1 MPSRA
6 QTAAI
11 SGVFPALLSLLVAF
25 PAAAEPLSDSVPPA
39 PTAPTEI
46 PPAAPPPSA
55 APVEVR
61 VQGEPGA
68 QRHSASEVVRGR
80 AVLGAAPHHTASDL
94 LLVCPGVFLTQH
106 SGEGKAH
113 QIFYRGFD
121 AQHGQDLEIWAG
133 GAPVNDVSNLHGQGY
148 ADLHFL
154 MPEIVKSIRC
164 TPGSYDPRQGDF
176 AVAGSLELKLGY
188 DRPGATAKVSAGSYG
203 ARRYFLGYNPPGG
216 SDETFAAAELY
227 QSDGFGP
234 SRAARRGSAVAQ
246 GLFALT
252 PELSLRVLGSVYAS
266 RFDSAGVLR
275 LDDIES
281 GAVDRFATYDPRQGG
296 DSSRSQLVAELRD
309 SSARQSFA
317 ITPYVV
323 RRSMRLRQNFTGYL
337 LDPANGDSVQQL
349 NDTTTFGVQAKVRH
363 PLNLFSKRDG
373 LELGFFG
380 RADYIRQTQLR
391 LAAVDDAVTRE
402 DVNARVRAANV
413 GAYWEAALQPLPQ
426 LGVRGGLRFDGLAY
440 SAEDRG
446 GKAAGQA
453 RGSQGAHVGA
463 KGTVEYRPLDWLS
476 ALGSYGDG
484 FRSPQARSL
493 AEGEKTPFTKVR
505 SYELGLRFKDGAG
518 TTGSLAAFQ
527 TLLDEDLAF
536 DAATARSER
545 VPGTRRTGFA
555 AELTALPAPW
565 FASSVSFTYTRAEF
579 RKSGQGYAA
588 GDLLPFVPAYVL
600 RSDSSLSRTL
610 GALWGRALE
619 GRLGWSLTYLGR
631 RPLPFAQ
638 LGHDVFLVDATA
650 ALKVSRVE
658 LSLDVFNL
666 LDAAWYD
673 GEFAYAS
680 SFGGRSASLV
690 PLRHV
695 SVGAPRSLM
704 LSLQLS
710 I

>member
-1 MPSRA
+1 MPGHALRA
-6 QTAAI
+6 VC
-11 SGVFPALLSLLVAF
+11 SGLFPALVLSLVA
-25 PAAAEPLSDSVPPA
+25 PRVEAEPLGQKAPEGLPA
-39 PTAPTEI
+39 G
-46 PPAAPPPSA
+46 A

-61 VQGEPGA
+61 VQGEPA
-68 QRHSASEVVRGR
+68 ARRQAASEVVRGR
-80 AVLGAAPHHTASDL
+80 EVLGAAPHRTASDL
-94 LLVCPGVFLTQH
+94 MVVCPGVFLTQH

-121 AQHGQDLEIWAG
+121 AAHGQDLEIWAG

-154 MPEIVKSIRC
+154 MPEVVKSIRC

-176 AVAGSLELKLGY
+176 AVAGSLELKLGF
-188 DRPGATAKVSAGSYG
+188 DQPGATAKVSAGSFG
-203 ARRYFLGYNPPGG
+203 TRRYFLGYNPPGG

-227 QSDGFGP
+227 ETDGFGP
-234 SRAARRGSAVAQ
+234 SRAARRGSGVAQ
-246 GLFALT
+246 GSFALT
-252 PELSLRVLGSVYAS
+252 PTLSLRVMGSAYAS

-275 LDDIES
+275 LSDIES

-296 DSSRSQLVAELRD
+296 DSSRAQLVAELRD
-309 SSARQSFA
+309 SSARQSFS

-323 RRSMRLRQNFTGYL
+323 RHTMRLRQNFTGNL
-337 LDPANGDSVQQL
+337 LDPANGDGVQQL
-349 NDTTTFGVQAKVRH
+349 NDATTFGFQAKVRH
-363 PLNLFSKRDG
+363 PLALFSKRDN

-380 RADYIRQTQLR
+380 RADYVEQSQRR
-391 LAAVDDAVTRE
+391 LSAVDDAVTAE
-402 DVNARVRAANV
+402 DVNARVRAADM
-413 GAYWEAALQPLPQ
+413 GAYWDLALQPLPQ
-426 LGVRGGLRFDGLAY
+426 LAVRGGLRFDGLAY
-440 SAEDRG
+440 GAEDRG

-463 KGTVEYRPLDWLS
+463 KATVEYRPLPWVS
-476 ALGSYGDG
+476 ALASYGDG

-493 AEGEKTPFTKVR
+493 GEGEKTPFTTVR
-505 SYELGLRFKDGAG
+505 SYEAGLRFRDGVG
-518 TTGSLAAFQ
+518 TTGSLAVFQ
-527 TLLDEDLAF
+527 TLLSEDLAF
-536 DAATARSER
+536 DAGTARSER

-579 RKSGQGYAA
+579 RESGQGYRS
-588 GDLLPFVPAYVL
+588 GELLPFVPASVL
-600 RSDSSLSRTL
+600 RSDSSLGRTL
-610 GALWGRALE
+610 GHVGGRALE
-619 GRLGWSLTYLGR
+619 GRIGWSLTYLGR

-638 LGHDVFLVDATA
+638 MGHDVFLVDASA
-650 ALKVSRVE
+650 GLKLSRVE
-658 LSLDVFNL
+658 LSVEAFNL
-666 LDAAWYD
+666 LDTSWYD

>member
-1 MPSRA
+1 MPGRA
-6 QTAAI
+6 LMTAF
-11 SGVFPALLSLLVAF
+11 SGLFPALLALVAT
-25 PAAAEPLSDSVPPA
+25 PAAAEPVKDSVPHA
-39 PTAPTEI
+39 PLAPTET
-46 PPAAPPPSA
+46 
-55 APVEVR
+55 APVEISVK
-61 VQGEPGA
+61 GEPAA
-68 QRHSASEVVRGR
+68 QRHAASEVVRGR
-80 AVLGAAPHHTASDL
+80 AVLSAAPHRTASDL
-94 LLVCPGVFLTQH
+94 LVVCPGVFLTQH

-121 AQHGQDLEIWAG
+121 AEHGQDLEIWAG

-154 MPEIVKSIRC
+154 MPEVVKSIRC

-176 AVAGSLELKLGY
+176 AVAGSLELKLGF
-188 DRPGATAKVSAGSYG
+188 DQPGATAKASTGSFG
-203 ARRYFLGYNPPGG
+203 TRRYFLGYSPPGG
-216 SDETFAAAELY
+216 SDETFAAAEIY
-227 QSDGFGP
+227 ETDGFGP

-252 PELSLRVLGSVYAS
+252 PDLSLRVMGSAYAS

-281 GAVDRFATYDPRQGG
+281 GAVDRFATYDSRQGG
-296 DSSRSQLVAELRD
+296 DSSRTQLVVELRD
-309 SSARQSFA
+309 SSERQSFS

-323 RRSMRLRQNFTGYL
+323 RHTMRLRQNFTGFL
-337 LDPANGDSVQQL
+337 ADEANGDGVQQL
-349 NDTTTFGVQAKVRH
+349 NDATTFGLQAKVRH
-363 PLNLFSKRDG
+363 ALGWFSPRDG

-380 RADYIRQTQLR
+380 RADYVKQSQLR
-391 LAAVDDAVTRE
+391 LSAVDDAVTRE

-413 GAYWEAALQPLPQ
+413 GAYWDAALQPLPQ

-446 GKAAGQA
+446 GRAAGQA

-463 KGTVEYRPLDWLS
+463 KATVEYRPLSWLS
-476 ALGSYGDG
+476 ALASYGDG

-493 AEGEKTPFTKVR
+493 GEGEKTPFTSVR
-505 SYELGLRFKDGAG
+505 SYEIGLRFKDGFG

-527 TLLDEDLAF
+527 TLLSEDLAF
-536 DAATARSER
+536 DAGTARVER

-555 AELTALPAPW
+555 AEITALPAPW

-579 RKSGQGYAA
+579 RESGQGYAA
-588 GDLLPFVPAYVL
+588 GELLPYVPAYVL

-610 GALWGRALE
+610 GEAWGRALD

-631 RPLPFAQ
+631 RPLPFAEM
-638 LGHDVFLVDATA
+638 GHDVFLVDATA
-650 ALKVSRVE
+650 ALKLSRAE
-658 LSLDVFNL
+658 LSLEVFNL
-666 LDAAWYD
+666 LDTRWYD

-680 SFGGRSASLV
+680 NFGGRSASLV